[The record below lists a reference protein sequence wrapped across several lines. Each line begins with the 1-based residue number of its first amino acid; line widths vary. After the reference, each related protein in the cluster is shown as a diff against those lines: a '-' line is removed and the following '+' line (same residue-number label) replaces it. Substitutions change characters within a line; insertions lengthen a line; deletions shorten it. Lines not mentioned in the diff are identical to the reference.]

1 MRPQG
6 WACGRGGAHHRSEG
20 CWARSSQTRLA
31 GGSRVGRE
39 MHPRLHAHAGMHS
52 DAVMQVGE
60 KRVMGPLAGAGLRG
74 VIQMYKCSH
83 TTSAV
88 YSDTPPGDTQDR
100 ACGMAP
106 SHTWTRGGAARA
118 VALCRGCAVTCSW
131 VENALRGSLGPLS
144 YLMRVPCFG
153 RPSVPCQ
160 KSSSASRRRADWSGF
175 M

>member
-20 CWARSSQTRLA
+20 CWARFGRRRGWRA
-31 GGSRVGRE
+31 GRE
-39 MHPRLHAHAGMHS
+39 SDGRCTHGCTHMHS
-52 DAVMQVGE
+52 VTDAVMQVGE

-100 ACGMAP
+100 AWHRAT
-106 SHTWTRGGAARA
+106 TWTRGGAARA